1 MGSAEMASS
10 DLLWALTRKT
20 NAFLVKRNGLQLT
33 SEPNNLMGKH
43 CFKYSGLANEE
54 AVGMEECP
62 RGITLKKKN
71 KKNAMQP
78 KRAVRSTD
86 LKKDFRK
93 VAQTIKNS
101 TEGSY
106 YRKDLSKAALGRWY
120 KIWKSQQ
127 RSAAN
132 SGQAAGFSISL
143 HYC

>member
-20 NAFLVKRNGLQLT
+20 NAFL
-33 SEPNNLMGKH
+33 
-43 CFKYSGLANEE
+43 ANEE
-54 AVGMEECP
+54 AVGIEECP

-132 SGQAAGFSISL
+132 SD
-143 HYC
+143 